1 MDIQTLKEQNPLPL
15 VAERH
20 GIELRQSGSGF
31 VGLCPFHDDH
41 NPSLQI
47 FLGDDGWGFKCYAA
61 SCGLAGDVLAFVGYL
76 EYGQAWTGRGEQF
89 KQALEN
95 LKNTTARPTSHVHV
109 AKKAQERPQ
118 ITADIQHTWD
128 WALAVCAELLLD
140 APKALAYLHERKFN
154 EPTLRRWRFGF
165 WPHSRAEQSSLVLA
179 PLYAAGLTQEDLI
192 KARLLREGQYGL
204 YEFFGGAR
212 GQSGRIMSADV
223 DHVRRASYLL
233 GRELPWESNPRGAK
247 YLGLADFAKP
257 ILGATHLSRRK
268 SPILLVEGFW
278 NMITLNKWGYD
289 ALAVSGAQ
297 LSPQQISSLTR
308 LRRPLVPVR
317 DMDGSS
323 PGKSS
328 PGELAL
334 ASWRAAL
341 PGMPEGVELPR
352 QVDDLEVKD
361 VNDLDRHPDGE
372 QIFEKFAR
380 EWDVEAKK

>member
-1 MDIQTLKEQNPLPL
+1 MDLQVIKEQNPLPL
-15 VAERH
+15 VAEGR

-61 SCGLAGDVLAFVGYL
+61 SCGLAGDVLAFVGHL
-76 EYGQAWTGRGEQF
+76 EFGQAWTGRGEQF
-89 KQALEN
+89 KQALTQLEN
-95 LKNTTARPTSHVHV
+95 TRASPTPRVCV

-128 WALAVCAELLLD
+128 WALAVCAEHLLNTPEVLT
-140 APKALAYLHERKFN
+140 YLRERNFD
-154 EPTLRRWRFGF
+154 ELTLRRWRFGF
-165 WPHSRAEQSSLVLA
+165 WPRPKPDQGSPMLA
-179 PLYAAGLTQEDLI
+179 PLYAAGFTQEDLLE
-192 KARLLREGQYGL
+192 ARLLREGQYGL

-212 GQSGRIMSADV
+212 GQSGRIVSADV
-223 DHVRRASYLL
+223 DHARRARYLL

-257 ILGATHLSRRK
+257 IMGVAHLSWRK

-278 NMITLNKWGYD
+278 NMLTLNRWGYD
-289 ALAVSGAQ
+289 AVAVSGAQ
-297 LSPQQISSLTR
+297 LSPQQVKALTR

-317 DMDGSS
+317 DMDASNPEG
-323 PGKSS
+323 GN
-328 PGELAL
+328 PGEIAL

-341 PGMPEGVELPR
+341 PGMPEGIELPR
-352 QVDDLEVKD
+352 QVDDHQVKD
-361 VNDLDRHPDGE
+361 VNDLGRHPDGE
-372 QIFEKFAR
+372 QIFEKLAR